1 MTDAETTAAIEAL
14 TYRVKL
20 RDEAIREGRD
30 YPDAEPF
37 ALKFLTKLRGQGWR
51 PTEARAKPEPH
62 EPGAGTPQSPEV
74 AELLATARADMEA
87 RAAAA
92 RAAKESAA

>member
-14 TYRVKL
+14 TYRVKP

-37 ALKFLTKLRGQGWR
+37 ALEFLTKLRAQGWR
-51 PTEARAKPEPH
+51 PTEAIAPKR
-62 EPGAGTPQSPEV
+62 
-74 AELLATARADMEA
+74 
-87 RAAAA
+87 
-92 RAAKESAA
+92 